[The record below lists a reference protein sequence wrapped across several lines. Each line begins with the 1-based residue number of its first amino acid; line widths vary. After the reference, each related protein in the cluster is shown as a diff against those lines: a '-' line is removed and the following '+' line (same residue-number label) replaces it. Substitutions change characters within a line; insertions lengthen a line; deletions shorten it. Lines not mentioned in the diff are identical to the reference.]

1 MEKEIERKKIEEQ
14 NLALAEVGSQLRE
27 PGTSL
32 RRRKSGKSTSAL
44 VPYSLTPRDKIAKKA
59 MLEIEKIKLSM
70 KEKEEIR
77 QNEEKQFNLKVE
89 RQKRALKKKLDKRMI
104 EHGVNYRN
112 SKDTIHKVVFDEG
125 EVEYNAVFD
134 SHTGIPPIYL
144 IELEEEE
151 DRDVQAVKIF
161 MKKYSKLW
169 RYMFSKY
176 ANI

>member
-1 MEKEIERKKIEEQ
+1 M
-14 NLALAEVGSQLRE
+14 
-27 PGTSL
+27 
-32 RRRKSGKSTSAL
+32 
-44 VPYSLTPRDKIAKKA
+44 
-59 MLEIEKIKLSM
+59 
-70 KEKEEIR
+70 
-77 QNEEKQFNLKVE
+77 KVE

-112 SKDTIHKVVFDEG
+112 SKDTIHKVVFDED

-144 IELEEEE
+144 VELEEEE

-176 ANI
+176 ANIQIYYGFYIGIYEIL